1 MKTIN
6 EYSAVINGTD
16 MIRVKAVSKKEAI
29 RVVSSHCQA
38 CETFV
43 MDGETYRVN
52 GRLSSTPATKIR
64 RAA

>member
-16 MIRVKAVSKKEAI
+16 MIRVKAISKKNAI
-29 RVVSSHCQA
+29 RVIASYCQP

-43 MDGETYRVN
+43 IDGETYRVN
-52 GRLSSTPATKIR
+52 GRLSSTPATKVR